1 MGDAIF
7 AAFHSKGG
15 EALFEARFSKRKNSS
30 GEQEKQ
36 TFCLKEIMS

>member
-1 MGDAIF
+1 MGDAVV
-7 AAFHSKGG
+7 ASVHSKGG
-15 EALFEARFSKRKNSS
+15 EALCEAKFNKRTNSS